1 MQREGADIRAVAARA
16 GVSAASVSR
25 FLNGKKRVRP
35 ETEARIQEAVS
46 ALGYRPNPIAQ
57 SMRTNRTQLVGL
69 ILPDSS
75 NPFFSALVRG
85 AEEALGASGYALTL
99 LNSNEDVGREQELLE
114 RLRRL
119 RCDGVILIPAPET
132 EEEGQRWAGHDP
144 AFPLVIV
151 DREAGIPTD
160 LVVVDNA
167 QGGTL
172 AAKYLLEHGHR
183 KIGLLSVDY
192 QVSSHR
198 ARRAGFLQALNQ
210 AGLSPCGE
218 AFVPLTVEDGNR
230 ATQALLMHSE
240 PPTALFVTSSSL
252 TIGALTAFQ
261 ALGLQCPRDISLIG
275 YDSYPWQEILT
286 PRLTVICQPAYEMG
300 QCAAER
306 LLARMQRADADPQRQ
321 ILPPTLIVRGSVR
334 SLGHS

>member
-1 MQREGADIRAVAARA
+1 MQKEGADIRAVAARA
-16 GVSAASVSR
+16 GVSVASVSR

-46 ALGYRPNPIAQ
+46 TLGYRPNPIAQ

-85 AEEALGASGYALTL
+85 AEDALGASGYALTL
-99 LNSNEDVGREQELLE
+99 LNSNEDVTREQELLE
-114 RLRRL
+114 RLKRL

-132 EEEGQRWAGHDP
+132 ENELQRWEGHDP
-144 AFPLVIV
+144 AFPLVVV

-160 LVVVDNA
+160 LVAVDNA
-167 QGGTL
+167 LGGTL
-172 AAKYLLEHGHR
+172 AATYLLANGHR
-183 KIGLLSVDY
+183 RIGLLSVDY

-198 ARRAGFLQALNQ
+198 ARRAGFVQALSEV
-210 AGLSPCGE
+210 GLTPCGE
-218 AFVPLTVEDGNR
+218 AFVPLTVEDGSR
-230 ATQALLMHSE
+230 ATKALLARDE

-261 ALGLQCPRDISLIG
+261 AQGLQCPRDISIVG

-306 LLARMQRADADPQRQ
+306 LLARMQGADAAPQRQ
-321 ILPPTLIVRGSVR
+321 ILPPTLIVRDSVLLTR
-334 SLGHS
+334 SR